1 LHCKIYS
8 LKKPLIFAFFA
19 LLLVSLACVEPYSL
33 VYSTQ
38 SKILF
43 IEADLNDFDINQNIT
58 IRRNV
63 PSDKSPMFEFI
74 EDAKVTVLENNATE
88 IFAKHSVEGV
98 YNLPPTFKIKVNV
111 PYKLKVVL
119 ANGVTYESSLE
130 TASKAPAIDSVY
142 SIFKT
147 GGIEYDDKLLPGH
160 EIYLDLKDSPTKD
173 EYYLWRWKLY
183 EKKDYCISCFG
194 GKYFTNPQP
203 NGICVEDRFLKQRGA
218 IYDYL
223 CRTDCWKIIYSDK
236 FNIMS
241 DQYNNG
247 LKIKARLLGNIPF
260 LQFRSALVQAE
271 QYLVSKKT
279 YDYFNIAISQ
289 GQNTGSLADT
299 PPVGLIGN
307 FKNTQDSEEPVGG
320 IFSVAS
326 KTIKTY
332 WLKRPERSPGIFP
345 YGLFQGG
352 RLPTPEPSGLDTTRP
367 PLAPCIEDRYST
379 GKQPFGWLQ

>member
-1 LHCKIYS
+1 
-8 LKKPLIFAFFA
+8 LKKPLIFALIAIF
-19 LLLVSLACVEPYSL
+19 LLAFACVQPYDL

-38 SKILF
+38 SKILY
-43 IEADLNDFDINQNIT
+43 IEADLNDLDINQTIT
-58 IRRNV
+58 VRRNV
-63 PSDKSPMFEFI
+63 PSDRSPTFEFV
-74 EDAKVTVLENNATE
+74 EDAKVTILENNSTE
-88 IFAKHSVEGV
+88 ISAIHSFEGV
-98 YNLPPTFKIKVNV
+98 YKLPPTFKAKLNT

-119 ANGVTYESSLE
+119 TTGITYESSIE
-130 TASKAPAIDSVY
+130 TATKAPAIDSVY
-142 SIFKT
+142 SVFKNT
-147 GGIEYDDKLLPGH
+147 GIDYDDKTLPGH
-160 EIYLDLKDSPTKD
+160 DIYLDLKDSPTKD

-183 EKKDYCISCFG
+183 EKKDYCISCAG
-194 GKYFTNPQP
+194 GRYFTNPQP

-223 CRTDCWKIIYSDK
+223 CRNDCWKIIYSDR

-247 LKIKARLLGNIPF
+247 FKIKARYLGSIPF

-279 YDYFNIAISQ
+279 YDYFNIVISQ

-299 PPVGLIGN
+299 PPVGLVGN
-307 FKNTQDSEEPVGG
+307 IKNTQDSEEAVGG

-326 KTIKTY
+326 KSIKTY
-332 WLKRPERSPGIFP
+332 WLKRPERTPGIFP

-352 RLPTPEPSGLDTTRP
+352 RTATPEPSGLDTTRP